1 MSEPARF
8 ERVVRLAR
16 LPEMRLAYFEITATP
31 GDAEAEVHFPN
42 AWDAFNEWRVRTRP
56 ALGRIDIAALGW
68 ELAAKPGDTSQTLT
82 YRTAVPIRSDYKVEP
97 PALTTFFPGG
107 AFAYCYAD
115 NWDEITEAFAAVD
128 AFLAGAGLVAH
139 SGGIEAYKFHYN
151 MEQHPCDCGVLV
163 ARADGGDPLP
173 PVGSH
178 ANPLPIARG

>member
-1 MSEPARF
+1 MTEALAF
-8 ERVVRLAR
+8 GRVVRLAR
-16 LPEMRLAYFEITATP
+16 LPEMRLAYFEVTATP
-31 GDAEAEVHFPN
+31 GDDEAEVHFPN

-68 ELAAKPGDTSQTLT
+68 ELALTPAQRSVLT
-82 YRTAVPIRSDYKVEP
+82 YRTAVPIRSDYKAEP

-115 NWDEITEAFAAVD
+115 NWDEITEAFAAVE
-128 AFLAGAGLVAH
+128 AFLPAEGLVAR

-151 MEQHPCDCGVLV
+151 MEQHPCDCGFLV

-173 PVGSH
+173 PVSSH
-178 ANPLPIARG
+178 ANPLPIARD